1 MVETEAKVTIVEGEL
16 GVGEDGKF
24 VFRLDSGEEVLAE
37 IGDAWLGSHPILV
50 SDGETTKVI
59 IPEEF

>member
-1 MVETEAKVTIVEGEL
+1 MVETEAKATIAKGEL

-24 VFRLDSGEEVLAE
+24 VFTLDCGEELQAE
-37 IGDAWLGSHPILV
+37 MGDAWLGSGPILV
-50 SDGETTKVI
+50 SDGEDRRVI